1 MRSQYTPYII
11 FSAHKEGLEHS
22 QNMQRNIC
30 ATYDLMINDV
40 YYRQVNGTYKG
51 TQEVSYMLHYT
62 PENLELVKKLC
73 VEYEQE
79 CFLTITNEGRGYLHY
94 LNDNFPSTPIGFI
107 KVTDDKPKTGD
118 YSYVLDSKQY
128 FTFV

>member
-22 QNMQRNIC
+22 QNMQRNIY
-30 ATYDLMINDV
+30 AKYDLTINDV

-51 TQEVSYMLHYT
+51 TEEVSYMLHYT

-107 KVTDDKPKTGD
+107 KVTDNKPKTGD